1 MNDSRHADLATLLD
15 GAVRQGDERAHEQL
29 SLIATVDDLALEWA
43 HQSLLS
49 LLLSRS
55 LTGHQVRRAAE
66 VLTDLEELRRRDIS
80 KRLADHRTQF
90 EGLRTMSAKYRGA
103 PRSHRAVTV
112 TTQVCQ
118 ELGFAKSMYSEVSGA
133 TWAPATIAIHTE
145 LGDGFDEL
153 RRAVNGHVIPQGAA
167 PREEEIVRNRRALAV
182 DYADASR
189 DTYRPL
195 FELSRPHGYL
205 AVPIVAAG
213 QVRAILHAD
222 RHHIDIQSSD
232 LSVLRTVG
240 QMCAVIAEQEILR
253 SIIVSRNRQIRDELI
268 AFNAALDEL
277 EQTELTLAEVELPDL
292 DQTDTGRA
300 HLTPRE
306 YEVLALVARGTYT
319 AGIARHLVV
328 SEETV
333 KSHLQRIYRKL
344 GVASRSE
351 AAAAFRDRIDLHQSK
366 GHR

>member
-1 MNDSRHADLATLLD
+1 MLD
-15 GAVRQGDERAHEQL
+15 GAVRQGDERSHEQL

-49 LLLSRS
+49 QLLSRS

-80 KRLADHRTQF
+80 KRIAEHRTQF
-90 EGLRTMSAKYRGA
+90 EGLHTMSAKYRGA
-103 PRSHRAVTV
+103 PRSHRPATV

-118 ELGFAKSMYSEVSGA
+118 ELGFAKSMYSEVSGKA
-133 TWAPATIAIHTE
+133 WAPATIAIHTE
-145 LGDGFDEL
+145 LGDGFNEL

-167 PREEEIVRNRRALAV
+167 PREEEIVRNRRAIAV
-182 DYADASR
+182 DYANAFR

-222 RHHIDIQSSD
+222 RHHIDIQTSD
-232 LSVLRTVG
+232 LSVLGIVG
-240 QMCAVIAEQEILR
+240 QMCAVVAEQEILR
-253 SIIVSRNRQIRDELI
+253 STIVSRNRRIRDEVI
-268 AFNAALDEL
+268 AFNTALDEL
-277 EQTELTLAEVELPDL
+277 EQTELTLAEAGLPDI
-292 DQTDTGRA
+292 DESGTGGTCAR
-300 HLTPRE
+300 LTPRE
-306 YEVLALVARGTYT
+306 YEVLTLVARGTST
-319 AGIARHLVV
+319 AGIARHLAV
-328 SEETV
+328 SKETV

-351 AAAAFRDRIDLHQSK
+351 AAAAFRDRIDLHETK
-366 GHR
+366 GHRR